1 MISLKKNDKI
11 IVIVA
16 VIILA
21 IAGGGIAMYQSP
33 KTSNVPPF
41 NNNEWKNL

>member
-21 IAGGGIAMYQSP
+21 IAGGAIAMYQSP
-33 KTSNVPPF
+33 KTSNIPPSTY
-41 NNNEWKNL
+41 NE